1 MKYSLIRIVLI
12 SLCFIFSAVMLGQG
26 NSTDSIV
33 SGRIPFQYNQAEW
46 QYTGARSTVKSEN
59 LRSFA
64 SNVANMLYGELPG
77 LTVQQG
83 GGEPGADMP
92 TLNIRGLS
100 TFDNGKILIV
110 IDGMPSSELVFRQ
123 LTPQEIESIS
133 VLKDAAATIIY
144 GQRAANGVLVVE
156 TKRGKEGPMKI
167 DVSGQWGFQSIP
179 RLPDFLGSYD
189 YATLY
194 NEGYQNDYGMP
205 YYTEEQLEGYRMGT
219 NPLYYPNVNWYD
231 ELLRSS
237 SLMQNYNLSARGG
250 SQSANYFVALNV
262 LGNGGMYKRTKD
274 FSDMTENQSY
284 MRYNF
289 RTNLD
294 VQLTKRLA
302 AFVTFGGA
310 IEDKTTPGVSESTND
325 VFYLMGS
332 VAPNAF
338 PRTME
343 DGRAGGSAM
352 YRNPWSEIT
361 QRGYTSYNARTTQS
375 SVKLTGDLG
384 FWLKGLS
391 VSAAV
396 GINTYFKSY
405 SSKTGDYVRY
415 SVAPGVDGPVYTS
428 FGQDSGG
435 LSGSE
440 NNSYQWRNYIIQG
453 DIDYDNTFGKHVIN
467 SKLTFYYDDA
477 AENNNYGAGADSML
491 PFINIGMGGNV
502 SYAYDQRYVAEFTFG
517 YSGNNNFLRGKR
529 FGFFPAGSLAWI
541 VSNESFLKG
550 NDCLDYLKI
559 RASYGLTGN
568 NSIGGARFMYNQL
581 YYWSGYNMG
590 TDNSSK
596 EAYIQGTLANPNAT
610 WEKEKQLNVGFEL
623 ALAKSIDV
631 TFDYFIKNRY
641 DILAQPY
648 STVPDFLGGIIPYMN
663 VGKVNNKGFELSVR
677 YSGGNEKSLSYYVEG
692 GAWFA
697 RNKVLFNAEQ
707 PQMFDYLYSTGHRIG
722 QPFGL
727 EAIGFFKDWDDINNS
742 PEQIF
747 TQVQPGDVK
756 YKNLNPEYDN
766 IIDTNDSHAIGY
778 TTMPEWT
785 LSLRPGI
792 KYKGFYVDMLFQAGL
807 NRSVWWTGRYFHA
820 FQNNGKVSAVA
831 MERWTPETAETATYP
846 RLSATDNLNNYRN
859 SSLWLKNGN
868 FLKLRNLELGYSLP
882 EKWMRKMHMDEL
894 RIFLNGTN
902 LFSLDYM
909 QGMMDPEDVN
919 GGLGYPVLRTLSVGL
934 DIRL

>member
-1 MKYSLIRIVLI
+1 MKYSLGKMLFA
-12 SLCFIFSAVMLGQG
+12 SLCCLFPYIMAGQG
-26 NSTDSIV
+26 NVADSLMRNT
-33 SGRIPFQYNQAEW
+33 RIPFQYIQADW
-46 QYTGARSTVKSEN
+46 QYTGARSTIKSEDMK
-59 LRSFA
+59 SFT
-64 SNVANMLYGELPG
+64 SNVANTLYGLLPG

-83 GGEPGADMP
+83 GGEPGSDMP

-110 IDGMPSSELVFRQ
+110 IDGMPSSDVVFRQ

-156 TKRGKEGPMKI
+156 TKRGKEGPMQLE
-167 DVSGQWGFQSIP
+167 VSGQWGFQSIP
-179 RLPDFLGSYD
+179 RTPDFLGSYD

-194 NEGYQNDYGMP
+194 NEAYMNDYGTT
-205 YYTEEQLEGYRMGT
+205 YYTAEQLDAYRTGS
-219 NPLYYPNVNWYD
+219 NPLYYPDVNWYD
-231 ELLRSS
+231 ELLRST

-262 LGNGGMYKRTKD
+262 LGNGGMYKRTAD
-274 FSDMTENQSY
+274 FSDITENQSY

-294 VQLTKRLA
+294 IQLTRRLA

-310 IEDKTTPGVSESTND
+310 IEDKTTPGVSETTND

-338 PRTME
+338 PVSAGDDMP
-343 DGRAGGSAM
+343 GGSAM
-352 YRNPWSEIT
+352 YRNPWAEIT

-384 FWLKGLS
+384 FWIEGLS
-391 VSAAV
+391 ISAAV
-396 GINTYFKSY
+396 GINTNFKSY
-405 SSKTGDYVRY
+405 SSKTGDYMRY
-415 SVAPGVDGPVYTS
+415 SVSPGADGPVYTS
-428 FGQDSGG
+428 YGQDSGG

-440 NNSYQWRNYIIQG
+440 TNSYQWRNYIIQG
-453 DIDYDNTFGKHVIN
+453 DVDYNNVFGKHTIN
-467 SKLTFYYDDA
+467 SKLTFYYDDT
-477 AENNNYGAGADSML
+477 AENNNYGAGADTML
-491 PFINIGMGGNV
+491 PYVNIGMGGNV

-541 VSNESFLKG
+541 VSNESFLKD
-550 NDCLDYLKI
+550 NDVLDFMKV

-568 NSIGGARFMYNQL
+568 NNIGGSRFMYNQL
-581 YYWSGYNMG
+581 YNWGNYNMG

-596 EAYIQGTLANPNAT
+596 EAYIQGTLANPDAT
-610 WEKEKQLNVGFEL
+610 WEKEKQLNIGLEL
-623 ALAKSIDV
+623 TLWKSFDIH
-631 TFDYFIKNRY
+631 FDYFIKDRY

-648 STVPDFLGGIIPYMN
+648 STVPDFLGGIVPYMN

-677 YSGGNEKSLSYYVEG
+677 YAGGSEKNFSYYLEG

-697 RNKVLFNAEQ
+697 QNKVMFNAEA
-707 PQMFDYLYSTGHRIG
+707 PKMYDYLYGTGHRIG

-727 EAIGFFKDWDDINNS
+727 EAIGFFADQADIDAS

-756 YKNLNPEYDN
+756 YANWNDDDV
-766 IIDTNDSHAIGY
+766 IDTNDEHAIGY
-778 TTMPEWT
+778 TSMPELT

-792 KYKGFYVDMLFQAGL
+792 KYKGFYVDMLFQAGV
-807 NRSVWWTGRYFHA
+807 NRSVYWTGRYFHA
-820 FQNNGKVSAVA
+820 FQNNGKVSSVA
-831 MERWTPETAETATYP
+831 WGRWTPETAATATYP
-846 RLSATDNLNNYRN
+846 RLSASDNLNNYRN
-859 SSLWLKNGN
+859 STLWLKNGN
-868 FLKLRNLELGYSLP
+868 FLTLRNLEIGYSLP
-882 EKWMRKMHMDEL
+882 EKWMRKIKIEET

-902 LFSLDYM
+902 LFSLDHM

-919 GGLGYPVLRTLSVGL
+919 GGLGYPVLRTLSLGL
-934 DIRL
+934 NIQL